1 MKPIRHPLANP
12 CHADYYAAMKLLVL
26 ALCLPLIAC
35 SQSRGVG
42 NDTGLFGSDNSTAM
56 TPGARAVQIGEGGPT
71 FNACATVGRV
81 VNLSPGGETYLPVRA
96 APFVEADE
104 LVQLSNDAR
113 IYVCTRSIDQRWQG
127 VVVPPSD
134 APDTDCGVL
143 APVESPRNYTGPC
156 KSGWVSSAF
165 VRLTSG

>member
-1 MKPIRHPLANP
+1 MKPIPHPLANP
-12 CHADYYAAMKLLVL
+12 VHGDYYAAMKLLVL

-42 NDTGLFGSDNSTAM
+42 NDTGLFGTDNGTAM
-56 TPGARAVQIGEGGPT
+56 TPGMRPVRVGEGGPT
-71 FNACATVGRV
+71 FNACATAGQV
-81 VNLSPGGETYLPVRA
+81 VNLSPSGETSLPVRA

-104 LVQLSNDAR
+104 VVRLANGAR
-113 IYVCTRSIDQRWQG
+113 VYICTRTIDQRWQG
-127 VVVPPSD
+127 VVVPPAD

-143 APVESPRNYTGPC
+143 APVESPRGYAGPC

-165 VRLTSG
+165 VRTISN

>member
-1 MKPIRHPLANP
+1 
-12 CHADYYAAMKLLVL
+12 MKLLVL

-127 VVVPPSD
+127 VVVPPPTHPTPIAASSHRWR
-134 APDTDCGVL
+134 ARAITPGRAKAAGCRAL
-143 APVESPRNYTGPC
+143 L
-156 KSGWVSSAF
+156 SG
-165 VRLTSG
+165 